1 MAEKIARR
9 GVVVYIDGSEVKN
22 SVAGISNEMRK
33 LQREQKKM
41 TIGADDYIAHGKKI
55 GQLKALQKEHIEYQR
70 KIAAQYDKSG
80 NSVKG
85 FFNKITGG
93 FGKMVAGVAIG
104 AALWRTFQNA
114 TQKVLEF
121 SKSVSELKALTG
133 ASGKDLDFLKVKA
146 RELGAQYGKS
156 ATEIVT
162 SMKLVGSAKP
172 ELLENVSA
180 LAEMTES
187 VVILS
192 KATGMSMEDTTNSLT
207 TIMNQFGMSA
217 VEGSRVINALAA
229 GSKFG
234 AVEVDYLGESISKV
248 GVVMKSAGIE
258 LETGV
263 AVMELFGEKGVKAE
277 TAGNGFK
284 KVLVELQSDT
294 KNYTDGVFD
303 LNKAIDNN
311 QSIAGDNIALQKKFG
326 VEFFSLAQ
334 ILFQNK
340 ERFMELNTQVRNTNT
355 ALEQYADATDNLSG
369 DIDKMTSA
377 WDRFVLSLEDGQGPI
392 ANAFRGVIQWAAQAL
407 NALTSLTK
415 SKDQNESDAIDT
427 NTKYRLDSYKKELN
441 QIQVFDDKIKD
452 KINETLTLAAK
463 IKDINAE
470 ITAETG
476 VANAKRDKALILA
489 AQIKENE
496 AWVEST
502 KKYLKGTRAIEFERR
517 QNLSQTE
524 KDLEKKKALLKSY
537 NDSIKRSNSYITT
550 LGGLRDSMTIGSY
563 PNPIIDTT
571 TTTTTKNPKT
581 PSGDSEKFDPDKFRE
596 ENRRIAKELADASIS
611 DLEETLQFAEYVQ
624 REQLAG
630 RKLTLEEEHALKLK
644 SLETDRQLELDKAE
658 ISATSAEEAEKA
670 KKLIRQK
677 YQTLTAEEN
686 AAFTQKQADID
697 KKTQEKLLSDRLA
710 VAAQDSEEAF
720 ELERQMREMQMAEEL
735 ALVEK
740 GSQEEKAIR
749 DKYRKMEEDA
759 EANLLYKK
767 QQMMLEYAN
776 MGMNIANGLNSFL
789 TELDNAELANFE
801 ANNKDKAN
809 FEEEYAKKKAEIQR
823 KEAIR
828 SKVLAAFDIA
838 INTSSAIVEALP
850 NIPLSIMAGV
860 AGALQLATVLATP
873 LPQLWTG
880 GFTGSG
886 GKYEPKG
893 VVHGNEFVANSD
905 ALNNPNLL
913 PMFQAIDTAQRMGT
927 VGSMRPTDL
936 RRALREES
944 AESNN
949 AVRRTSDG
957 GSIKL
962 EKSIDRLNRLL
973 DDGIEARS
981 VVSGRHGSY
990 EQTKKYERYIK
1001 NASR

>member
-22 SVAGISNEMRK
+22 PVAGISNEMRK

-41 TIGADDYIAHGKKI
+41 TIGADGYVAHGKKI

-93 FGKMVAGVAIG
+93 FGKMIAGVAIG
-104 AALWRTFQNA
+104 AALWRTFQNV

-180 LAEMTES
+180 LAEMTEH

-248 GVVMKSAGIE
+248 GVVMKSAGID

-263 AVMELFGEKGVKAE
+263 AVMELFGEKGVRAE

-294 KNYTDGVFD
+294 KNYTNGVFD

-392 ANAFRGVIQWAAQAL
+392 ANVFRGLIQWVNKGL
-407 NALTSLTK
+407 EALTSLTK
-415 SKDQNESDAIDT
+415 SGGQKEQDNIAY
-427 NTKYRLDSYKKELN
+427 NTKLRIENFKKTLKEIDIEGVNKKLKDVEIVEN
-441 QIQVFDDKIKD
+441 KIK
-452 KINETLTLAAK
+452 E
-463 IKDINAE
+463 INAE

-476 VANAKRDKALILA
+476 VANAKRDKALTLA

-496 AWVEST
+496 EWVEST

-517 QNLSQTE
+517 QNLAQTQ
-524 KDLEKKKALLKSY
+524 KDIEKKKALLKSY

-550 LGGLRDSMTIGSY
+550 LGGLRDSMIIGSD
-563 PNPIIDTT
+563 PNP
-571 TTTTTKNPKT
+571 KP
-581 PSGDSEKFDPDKFRE
+581 DPDPKPDPP
-596 ENRRIAKELADASIS
+596 KPTSGIS
-611 DLEETLQFAEYVQ
+611 
-624 REQLAG
+624 
-630 RKLTLEEEHALKLK
+630 
-644 SLETDRQLELDKAE
+644 
-658 ISATSAEEAEKA
+658 
-670 KKLIRQK
+670 
-677 YQTLTAEEN
+677 
-686 AAFTQKQADID
+686 
-697 KKTQEKLLSDRLA
+697 
-710 VAAQDSEEAF
+710 
-720 ELERQMREMQMAEEL
+720 
-735 ALVEK
+735 
-740 GSQEEKAIR
+740 
-749 DKYRKMEEDA
+749 
-759 EANLLYKK
+759 
-767 QQMMLEYAN
+767 
-776 MGMNIANGLNSFL
+776 
-789 TELDNAELANFE
+789 
-801 ANNKDKAN
+801 
-809 FEEEYAKKKAEIQR
+809 
-823 KEAIR
+823 
-828 SKVLAAFDIA
+828 
-838 INTSSAIVEALP
+838 
-850 NIPLSIMAGV
+850 
-860 AGALQLATVLATP
+860 
-873 LPQLWTG
+873 
-880 GFTGSG
+880 
-886 GKYEPKG
+886 
-893 VVHGNEFVANSD
+893 
-905 ALNNPNLL
+905 
-913 PMFQAIDTAQRMGT
+913 
-927 VGSMRPTDL
+927 
-936 RRALREES
+936 
-944 AESNN
+944 
-949 AVRRTSDG
+949 
-957 GSIKL
+957 
-962 EKSIDRLNRLL
+962 
-973 DDGIEARS
+973 
-981 VVSGRHGSY
+981 
-990 EQTKKYERYIK
+990 
-1001 NASR
+1001 

>member
-41 TIGADDYIAHGKKI
+41 TIGADDYVAHGKKI

-294 KNYTDGVFD
+294 KNYTNGVFD

-392 ANAFRGVIQWAAQAL
+392 ANAFRGVVQWAAKAL
-407 NALTSLTK
+407 EALTSLTK
-415 SKDQNESDAIDT
+415 NKDQKEADLIDT
-427 NTKYRLDSYKKELN
+427 NTKYRMDSYKKQLN
-441 QIQVFDDKIKD
+441 QIEGVD
-452 KINETLTLAAK
+452 NK

-476 VANAKRDKALILA
+476 VANAKRDKALTLA

-496 AWVEST
+496 EWVEST

-517 QNLSQTE
+517 QNLAQTE
-524 KDLEKKKALLKSY
+524 KDIEKKKALLKSY
-537 NDSIKRSNSYITT
+537 NDSIKRSNSYITS
-550 LGGLRDSMTIGSY
+550 LGGLRDSITIGSD

-571 TTTTTKNPKT
+571 TTTTTKDTKT
-581 PSGDSEKFDPDKFRE
+581 PSGDPEKFDPDKFRE
-596 ENRRIAKELADASIS
+596 ENRRIAKELADAAIS

-658 ISATSAEEAEKA
+658 ISATSAEDAEKA

-677 YQTLTAEEN
+677 YQALTAEEN
-686 AAFTQKQADID
+686 AAFAEKQADID
-697 KKTQEKLLSDRLA
+697 KKRQEKYLSDKLA

-720 ELERQMREMQMAEEL
+720 ELEKQMREMQMAEEL
-735 ALVEK
+735 AMVEK
-740 GSQEEKAIR
+740 GSQAEKAIR

-759 EANLLYKK
+759 EGNLLYKK
-767 QQMMLEYAN
+767 QQMVLEYAN
-776 MGMNIANGLNSFL
+776 MGMNIANGLNSFV

-801 ANNKDKAN
+801 ANNKNKAN
-809 FEEEYAKKKAEIQR
+809 FEEEYAKKKAKMEYDAAVRAKVLGALGVILSTSG
-823 KEAIR
+823 AIMAALAPPPIGLGPVAGIPF
-828 SKVLAAFDIA
+828 SIGAGVQGALELGAVLAA
-838 INTSSAIVEALP
+838 
-850 NIPLSIMAGV
+850 
-860 AGALQLATVLATP
+860 P